1 MLANKSSVK
10 FLMPFPWRITI
21 LDVHFKE
28 AFIMSIANKV
38 RLLFKPVDLTKGKP
52 WKVILVFWIP
62 IVLSYIFQQLY
73 TLIDELI
80 CGHFLMATYVT
91 GIDDTNSLTY
101 LVLQFA
107 FGCSAG
113 FSVVSSGKVGE
124 RDFDGLRKSFVTQL
138 FLALVISIILTV
150 GFIPSI
156 DLLLN
161 AVGLSNGGSL
171 TEIQTF
177 KASKIFLTTIYAGL
191 FTQVFYN
198 LICAFL
204 RSMGDS
210 LTPFLFL
217 FGSTV
222 FSVGLDFLF
231 IAGIPQYLPDFG
243 LENGGGIFGA
253 GMSVNIAQFIAAVSC
268 FLYAL
273 HKYPYLRPKKED
285 FHISFKFAL
294 EHLRLGLPL
303 ALQFAILAIGLI
315 FVQSNVVSFD
325 VFSKN
330 YYEANGKPFTDNFGV
345 TYSPILDKDG
355 KESFNLAEI
364 AFGPSNKYEI
374 AIETN
379 FDAFGAAMLSYCSQN
394 RGARNYKRIKQGFN
408 QGFIIA
414 LVASTILCS
423 IVLLS
428 TINGGYLHMFLS
440 SDYVTPAVLHYGQM
454 FFYFMAPCYIFSS
467 LLFMSRSGV
476 QGLGKP
482 LFPFLAGIMEVP
494 VRILVALY
502 LPRAINPSP
511 VWGNDP
517 HYGWA
522 YLSVAL
528 ASPLAWITA
537 TLIGMGALFYYVYLG
552 KLEKMDNQK
561 FGLTGKII

>member
-1 MLANKSSVK
+1 MSLATHIK
-10 FLMPFPWRITI
+10 T
-21 LDVHFKE
+21 
-28 AFIMSIANKV
+28 
-38 RLLFKPVDLTKGKP
+38 LFRPINLTEGKP

-80 CGHFLMATYVT
+80 CGHFLLATYVT

-113 FSVVSSGKVGE
+113 FSVVSSNKVGAK
-124 RDFDGLRKSFVTQL
+124 DMDGLRKSFVTQM
-138 FLALVISIILTV
+138 FLALMISIVLTIAFV
-150 GFIPSI
+150 PST
-156 DLLLN
+156 DLLLS
-161 AVGLSNGGSL
+161 AVGLTNNGTGAQ
-171 TEIQTF
+171 IQIF
-177 KASKIFLTTIYAGL
+177 KSAKIFLTAIYAGL

-210 LTPFLFL
+210 FTPFLFL
-217 FGSTV
+217 FGSTI

-231 IAGIPQYLPDFG
+231 IAGIPQYLPNFG

-253 GMSVNIAQFIAAVSC
+253 GLSVNIAQFLAAILC
-268 FLYAL
+268 ITYAL
-273 HKYPYLRPKKED
+273 HKYPYLRPRKED
-285 FHISFKFAL
+285 YHLSLKFCWQ
-294 EHLRLGLPL
+294 HLKLGLPL

-315 FVQSNVVSFD
+315 VVQGNVISFD
-325 VFSKN
+325 TFSKG
-330 YYEANGKPFTDNFGV
+330 YYEAHNNTPYTDLFGV
-345 TYSPILDKDG
+345 SYSPIKDKDG
-355 KESFNLAEI
+355 SEAFNLAEI

-394 RGARNYKRIKQGFN
+394 RGARNYKRIKKGFN
-408 QGFIIA
+408 QGFLMA
-414 LVASTILCS
+414 LILSS
-423 IVLLS
+423 ILGTLVLLS

-440 SDYVTPAVLHYGQM
+440 ASYITPAVLHYGQM
-454 FFYFMAPCYIFSS
+454 FFYFMAPCYIFSA
-467 LLFMSRSGV
+467 LLFLSRSGV

-494 VRILVALY
+494 VRILIALY
-502 LPRAINPSP
+502 LPKMINPNP
-511 VWGNDP
+511 VWNNDP

-528 ASPLAWITA
+528 ASPLAWFTA
-537 TLIGMGALFYYVYLG
+537 VLIGIGALVYYVYMG
-552 KLEKMDNQK
+552 NLEKMDNKK
-561 FGLTGKII
+561 FGLTGKVS